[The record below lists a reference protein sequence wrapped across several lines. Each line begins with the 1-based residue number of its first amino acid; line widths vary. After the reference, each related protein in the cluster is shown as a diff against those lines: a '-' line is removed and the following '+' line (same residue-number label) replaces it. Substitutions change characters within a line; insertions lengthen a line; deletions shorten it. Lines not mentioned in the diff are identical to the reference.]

1 MALTQLIGALAILLA
16 ALGMASPSTAAS
28 TAEFMA
34 KCRSEG
40 GKEQCEAFLTGFM
53 TGHIFSAAYYERE
66 ELYCTVGHPLSEI
79 MGAIEDYLNK
89 HPEALAQDM
98 IGVMFDALAEKF
110 PCGN

>member
-1 MALTQLIGALAILLA
+1 
-16 ALGMASPSTAAS
+16 
-28 TAEFMA
+28 
-34 KCRSEG
+34 
-40 GKEQCEAFLTGFM
+40 
-53 TGHIFSAAYYERE
+53 
-66 ELYCTVGHPLSEI
+66 